1 MGNKLHLSHIL
12 QSNWPL
18 ASFLGMLGLRL
29 LLGLFSSWG
38 KRRLHS
44 GLRRAGFS
52 PLSAEPGSRA
62 CELQRLLLVGWRAQA
77 RFVAHELSCSA
88 ACAVFLDQG
97 SNLCLLHWQAD
108 SLPLN
113 HQGIPGLCTLKLSGP
128 RNTKKDEELFQ
139 LKEC

>member
-12 QSNWPL
+12 QSNLPL

-29 LLGLFSSWG
+29 LLGLFSSCC

-44 GLRRAGFS
+44 GCGAQASHLCQQS
-52 PLSAEPGSRA
+52 LGSRA
-62 CELQRLLLVGWRAQA
+62 CELQRLLLLGSRAQA

-88 ACAVFLDQG
+88 ACAILLDQG

-113 HQGIPGLCTLKLSGP
+113 HQGIPGLCTLKLSGS
-128 RNTKKDEELFQ
+128 RNSKKDEELFQ